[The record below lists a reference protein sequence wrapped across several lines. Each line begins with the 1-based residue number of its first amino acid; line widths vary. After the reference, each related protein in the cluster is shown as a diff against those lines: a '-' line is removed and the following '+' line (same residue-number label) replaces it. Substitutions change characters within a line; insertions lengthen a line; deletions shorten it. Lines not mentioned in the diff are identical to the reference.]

1 MKYFYTLILS
11 FIVFCNYAQ
20 TQTGTFT
27 TNPEFFEADQ
37 QVTITVEGVN
47 PNLWSTSDLYLW
59 MWFTD
64 SNGLETDSPANG
76 QWSNSD
82 EAQKMTNN
90 GDGSFSYT
98 FTPSTL
104 FNSTDI
110 SEIGVLAKAKNGSG
124 DKKTQDHLIS
134 VGTYQVSLNQ
144 PTQDLSILE
153 SGDQFTISAQSNL
166 TSDFELYAN
175 NTLISS
181 VAANTNFSYNYTVN
195 TDTDFEL
202 VANHTNSNASESFQ
216 FSAMITPMPIEESLP
231 SGLKNGINYD
241 ISTPN
246 EITLVLEAPN
256 KDFIHV
262 IGDFNN
268 WEMNSNFLM
277 KKDSA
282 LNKYWLTIDIP
293 ENSSWSTD
301 FLFQY
306 LIEGQIRVADPYSTL
321 ILDPFN
327 DTYINET
334 TFANIPDYPS
344 ETSEIVSWF
353 RYNEYNWQFTNF
365 ERPEQEDLVIYEVLL
380 RDFDQN
386 HSFEALINR
395 LDYLENLEINAIELM
410 PVNEFDGNISW
421 GYNPSFHMA
430 LDKYYGSP
438 ESFKAFVDAA
448 HQRGIAV
455 ILDVVYNHATGQ
467 SPYFRMYNDCNGCYE
482 GQATADNPLFNQN
495 DPNTAFQFF
504 NDIDH
509 TSTFT
514 ENWLDEM
521 NRFWLE
527 EYNLDGFRFDFTKGF
542 TNTPGDGGAY
552 DASRIAILKRIY
564 NQIRAID
571 NDAYVI
577 LEHFAP
583 NAEETELII
592 HRATTQSDEKG
603 MMVWQNLNF
612 QYNQATMGYAD
623 SDFSGVNYQNRGW
636 TTASNV
642 SYMESH
648 DEERLMFKNLE
659 YGNNSGSYNIT
670 NLNTALERM
679 KMAGAFFFTVP
690 GPKMIWQFGEL
701 GYDYSINH
709 CEDGTI
715 NNDCRTSPKPIVW
728 DYLNNNNRTSLHDFW
743 VQLINLRNNESIFKT
758 ANFSVNTSDD
768 AQKIIKL
775 THDNPSTD
783 DVEEIVIIGNF
794 GVTQTSI
801 SPELPSTGN
810 WYNFV
815 DDSYISITQTNQS
828 ISLEAGE
835 FMILMDKEPL
845 NLSISQPETNQ
856 KLAMYPNPATSEIRF
871 NQALKSIKIYNTL
884 GQEVKSIEETKA
896 INSPYHINDLK
907 NGIYFI
913 KAENEE
919 GQKVNLK
926 LIKK

>member
-1 MKYFYTLILS
+1 
-11 FIVFCNYAQ
+11 
-20 TQTGTFT
+20 
-27 TNPEFFEADQ
+27 
-37 QVTITVEGVN
+37 
-47 PNLWSTSDLYLW
+47 
-59 MWFTD
+59 
-64 SNGLETDSPANG
+64 
-76 QWSNSD
+76 
-82 EAQKMTNN
+82 
-90 GDGSFSYT
+90 
-98 FTPSTL
+98 
-104 FNSTDI
+104 
-110 SEIGVLAKAKNGSG
+110 
-124 DKKTQDHLIS
+124 
-134 VGTYQVSLNQ
+134 
-144 PTQDLSILE
+144 
-153 SGDQFTISAQSNL
+153 
-166 TSDFELYAN
+166 AN

-181 VAANTNFSYNYTVN
+181 VAANTNFTYNYTVN
-195 TDTDFEL
+195 SDTDFEL
-202 VANHTNSNASESFQ
+202 VANHTDSNASESFQ
-216 FSAMITPMPIEESLP
+216 FSAMITPTPVEEPLP
-231 SGLKNGINYD
+231 SGLKNGINYEA
-241 ISTPN
+241 STPN
-246 EITLVLEAPN
+246 EITLVLEAPY
-256 KDFIHV
+256 KEFVHV

-268 WEMNSNFLM
+268 WEMDSDFLM

-282 LNKYWLTIDIP
+282 EDKFWLTIDIP

-321 ILDPFN
+321 VLDPYN
-327 DTYINET
+327 DTYIDET

-344 ETSEIVSWF
+344 ETTEIVSWF
-353 RYNEYNWQFTNF
+353 RYNEYDWEFTNF
-365 ERPEQEDLVIYEVLL
+365 ERPDQEDLVIYEVLL

-395 LDYLENLEINAIELM
+395 LDYLENLGINAIELM

-455 ILDVVYNHATGQ
+455 ILDVVYNHGTGQ
-467 SPYFRMYNDCNGCYE
+467 SPYFRMYNNCNGCYE

-527 EYNLDGFRFDFTKGF
+527 EYNIDGFRFDFTKGF
-542 TNTPGDGGAY
+542 TNTPGDGGTN
-552 DASRIAILKRIY
+552 DASRIAILKRMY

-583 NAEETELII
+583 NAEETELIN
-592 HRATTQSDEKG
+592 HRATTQSNEPG
-603 MMVWQNLNF
+603 MMVWGNLNF
-612 QYNQATMGYAD
+612 QYNQATMGYD
-623 SDFSGVNYQNRGW
+623 NSDFSGVNYQNRGW

-648 DEERLMFKNLE
+648 DEERLMHKNLE
-659 YGNNSGSYNIT
+659 FGNNSGSYDVT
-670 NLNTALERM
+670 NLNTALDRM

-701 GYDYSINH
+701 GYDYSINY
-709 CEDGTI
+709 CEDGSI

-728 DYLNNNNRTSLHDFW
+728 NYLNNNNRKSLHDSW
-743 VQLINLRNNESIFKT
+743 AELINLRNNENIFKT
-758 ANFSVNTSDD
+758 TNFSVNTSDND
-768 AQKIIKL
+768 QKIIKL

-801 SPELPSTGN
+801 SPEFPSTGN

-828 ISLEAGE
+828 ISLDAGE
-835 FMILMDKEPL
+835 FMILMDKEPQG
-845 NLSISQPETNQ
+845 LSTDQPQISQ
-856 KLAMYPNPATSEIRF
+856 KLSMYPNPASHVIRF
-871 NQALKSIKIYNTL
+871 NQALKAIKIYNTL
-884 GQEVKSIEETKA
+884 GQEVKSFEETKA